1 MKKTVLFKNSLFRA
15 TAALFIS
22 FGLCSGAYAEYN
34 VQGIPDSA
42 EIRKTLVDSWFTA
55 PVSEIQAKSSE
66 IIRDAAGNDFQIRC
80 EETENEYIIVVAPKS
95 VAQIKYVDRQ
105 GTETRKVAVF
115 NQSAMGSWVLY
126 RNKSDGKASAIRWYF
141 SADPDV
147 YFIIRPSSVKTYVDL
162 SVFGHLCTSFTPIG
176 VSFKKMYS
184 MSFQE
189 FQTITRKTI
198 PWEKVSV
205 TTGIY
210 NASYQMISV
219 IRNNLKRMYYM
230 EDAAYNEKGKLYSII
245 KNEPYTVDGVVLDAC
260 DSDGTLSFNGAGF
273 IKWIIDGIVEP
284 FTLKRTNLGNM
295 CTSTIEFN
303 PLGKNGVLEQAYNL
317 SFSIDWCRNLACE
330 AQNARSS
337 IISSWKNAGIDVDV
351 NNFVDIA
358 GYIPDTGYS
367 IENLKS
373 ILYVQGIT
381 EPGYFYLAAIKQ
393 HSVIKPEEFVFND
406 CAVIF
411 PYFDDAGRFACVI
424 FEKGE
429 EISFEEFL
437 SRHADSF
444 VHLNRVKAAEEF
456 YPR

>member
-1 MKKTVLFKNSLFRA
+1 MKKTVLFKNNIFRA

-22 FGLCSGAYAEYN
+22 FCFVSACYAEYN
-34 VQGIPDSA
+34 VMGIPDSC
-42 EIRKTLVDSWFTA
+42 EIRKTLIDSWFTA
-55 PVSEIQAKSSE
+55 PISDLKVKDSEIK
-66 IIRDAAGNDFQIRC
+66 RDAQGNDFQVRF
-80 EETENEYIIVVAPKS
+80 EEKENDILIVVTPKS
-95 VAQIKYVDRQ
+95 VAQINYIGSEKS
-105 GTETRKVAVF
+105 ETRKVAVF
-115 NQSAMGSWVLY
+115 NQTAKGSWVLY
-126 RNKSDGKASAIRWYF
+126 RNKLDGKASAIRWYF

-147 YFIIRPSSVKTYVDL
+147 YFVIRPASLKTYVDL
-162 SVFGHLCTSFTPIG
+162 YVYGHLCSSSTPIG
-176 VSFKKMYS
+176 VPFNKMYS
-184 MSFQE
+184 LSFQE
-189 FQTITRKTI
+189 FQTITKKTI
-198 PWEKVSV
+198 PWEKVTV

-219 IRNNLKRMYYM
+219 IRNHLPRMYYM
-230 EDAAYNEKGKLYSII
+230 EDACYNEEGKLYSII
-245 KNEPYTVDGVVLDAC
+245 KNEPYTVDGEVLDAC

-273 IKWIIDGIVEP
+273 LKWIIDGIVEP

-295 CTSTIEFN
+295 CASTIEFN

-330 AQNARSS
+330 AKNARSS
-337 IISSWKNAGIDVDV
+337 MISSWKDAGIDVNL
-351 NNFVDIA
+351 NNFVDIS

-367 IENLKS
+367 INNLKS

-437 SRHADSF
+437 SRHRDSF